1 MNIVALGNAAIKIA
15 KHFAKYP
22 QYTCYH
28 IDIDIED
35 NKHSKCLTKYSS
47 AEEYEEKTPS
57 FNEFFKDIE
66 GDEVLFIC
74 VGSSAISSVSLKVLE
89 AVKDKKITVLYV
101 RPDLTLLSDKAI
113 IQEKLTFNVFQHYAR
128 SGMFERIYLVDNVR
142 LEQIL
147 GDIPII
153 QYYDRLNETIS
164 STFHMI
170 NVYKH
175 VKPILDTK
183 IELPEVSRI
192 ATFGILE
199 KNGEEKFFFPIQFIT
214 NQVYY
219 YAFSKDSLEK
229 DGKIFQNIKKQIKV
243 KTEHNTKVSFGI
255 FATEYKENYAYCEA
269 YTHFVQE
276 EIK

>member
-1 MNIVALGNAAIKIA
+1 M
-15 KHFAKYP
+15 
-22 QYTCYH
+22 
-28 IDIDIED
+28 
-35 NKHSKCLTKYSS
+35 
-47 AEEYEEKTPS
+47 TPP
-57 FNEFFKDIE
+57 FDDFFKDIE

-74 VGSSAISSVSLKVLE
+74 VGSSYISSVSLKVLE
-89 AVKDKKITVLYV
+89 AVKDKRITVLYV

-113 IQEKLTFNVFQHYAR
+113 IQEKLTFNVFQQYAR

-175 VKPILDTK
+175 IKPILDTK

-255 FATEYKENYAYCEA
+255 FATEYKENYAYCERIHA
-269 YTHFVQE
+269 FRTGRNQMNGLNMNKVLCYNRSPY
-276 EIK
+276 